1 MSGAAEQIKFLENK
15 MQERANIIISND
27 AVYARMQGQLDI
39 LQQIPE
45 QIAVPDINPDGE
57 SRLAAQA
64 EE

>member
-1 MSGAAEQIKFLENK
+1 

-45 QIAVPDINPDGE
+45 QIAVPDINPDPE
-57 SRLAAQA
+57 Q